1 MSVGFDLDD
10 TAIPISDLTGYRVRS
25 EDLDRLLPPAA
36 AGGIGPMNAS
46 SALHK
51 GTLSRRDSSGLFLA
65 GGGGGG
71 GIRGGGSG
79 NAGRLF
85 PLQDPGGKL
94 EQLAESESV
103 GGGGGGGAGCG
114 LGVRASAAD
123 EAGTAE
129 AFISGVY
136 FPLLSVL
143 MPKWMEQLAG
153 NGDDADSSK
162 TVLLVSGVG
171 QPRNEAHRLEDN
183 STEVRAARTHARAC
197 WIFVCVGWCGVASS
211 SVSCCACRMCKRFLG
226 ESSLPVW
233 LGLYIRS

>member
-1 MSVGFDLDD
+1 MGFDLDD

-36 AGGIGPMNAS
+36 AGGVGPRNAS
-46 SALHK
+46 ALNK
-51 GTLSRRDSSGLFLA
+51 TPLSRRDSSGLFLA
-65 GGGGGG
+65 AAGG
-71 GIRGGGSG
+71 RRGGSG
-79 NAGRLF
+79 SSGRLY
-85 PLQDPGGKL
+85 PTQDPVGKL
-94 EQLAESESV
+94 EQLTESES
-103 GGGGGGGAGCG
+103 GGGGG
-114 LGVRASAAD
+114 LGVRANAID
-123 EAGTAE
+123 EAATAE

-183 STEVRAARTHARAC
+183 STEARQRSFFARG
-197 WIFVCVGWCGVASS
+197 FMRGML
-211 SVSCCACRMCKRFLG
+211 VSCEAVAGSPYRKWKRFFEG
-226 ESSLPVW
+226 
-233 LGLYIRS
+233 GLYCLPT